1 MRISYLRQASSFI
14 TTPIFYANGPPHLGH
29 LYTAIIGD
37 SAHRWNRLKDPQ
49 SEHFFATGT
58 DEHGSKIAK
67 TAKEKGLTS
76 IELCDQ
82 VSASFRHLF
91 REFDIN
97 TSDYIRTTEKR
108 HRECVEVMWKR
119 LEAANC
125 IEKSAY
131 SGWYSTT
138 DECFYQEGDVEDGPD
153 GKISKETRSRVE
165 WHEEENY
172 MFKLDQFHE
181 KIRTWMTKND
191 VIRPKHYLPNALRY
205 IEAES
210 RLSISRD
217 ASRLLWGIPVPGDS
231 SQTIYVWLDALCNY
245 LTVRGY
251 PDCMAAPAWPPT
263 TQIIGKDILKFHAV
277 YWPAFLLAAGLDLPQ
292 RLFVHGHWLVDGSK
306 MSKSVGNVIEP
317 LKMSELLSKE
327 GLRYFL
333 LKQGLPHDDSNFAVV
348 KAINVINADLVNN
361 VANLVS
367 RACATKINED
377 QVYPYVD
384 VLELHDEICGSANPL
399 IAEMNALKE
408 KVIPLYDNILFYKAI
423 EEIMAV
429 SKLTNAFFQ
438 VHAPWKMSKGAKL
451 STVLYVTYEAT
462 RIISLLMQPIT
473 PKLSDFCLSRLGI
486 SSDYRNLE
494 TATFGGGPKMD
505 QVGRPL
511 GEDKGLYM
519 DRIEVPKEKVEP
531 RKANKEK
538 KKKANKVE

>member
-1 MRISYLRQASSFI
+1 GMRISCIRQVSTFI

-29 LYTAIIGD
+29 LYSAVIGD
-37 SAHRWNRLKDPQ
+37 ASHRWNRLKDPE

-67 TAKEKGLTS
+67 TANEKGLTS

-91 REFDIN
+91 KEFDIN

-108 HRECVEVMWKR
+108 HRECVEAMWKR

-125 IEKSAY
+125 IEKAAY

-138 DECFYQEGDVEDGPD
+138 DECFYKEGDIEDGSE
-153 GKISKETRSRVE
+153 GKIAKETRSRVE

-172 MFKLDQFHE
+172 MFKMDQFHE
-181 KIRTWMTKND
+181 RIRTWMTKND
-191 VIRPKHYLPNALRY
+191 VIRPKNYLPIALRY
-205 IEAES
+205 IEGET

-217 ASRLLWGIPVPGDS
+217 SSRLSWGIPVPGDS
-231 SQTIYVWLDALCNY
+231 QQTIYVWLDALCNY
-245 LTVRGY
+245 LTVRGF
-251 PDCMAAPAWPPT
+251 PDCMAASSWPPT

-277 YWPAFLLAAGLDLPQ
+277 YWPAFLLAAGLDLPK

-317 LKMSELLSKE
+317 LSMSETLSKE

-333 LKQGLPHDDSNFAVV
+333 LKQGLPHDDSNFALL
-348 KAINVINADLVNN
+348 KAINVINADLINN
-361 VANLVS
+361 VGNLVS
-367 RACATKINED
+367 RACATKINPG

-384 VLELHDEICGSANPL
+384 ILELHDEISDSANPL
-399 IAEMNALKE
+399 VAEMNALRD
-408 KVIPLYDNILFYKAI
+408 KVIPLYDKLLFYKAI
-423 EEIMAV
+423 EEIMAL

-438 VHAPWKMSKGAKL
+438 VHAPWKLSQGAKL
-451 STVLYVTYEAT
+451 STVLYVTYEST
-462 RIISLLMQPIT
+462 RIIALLMQPIT
-473 PKLSDFCLSRLGI
+473 PKLADFCLSRLGI
-486 SSDYRNLE
+486 SSEFRGLD

-519 DRIEVPKEKVEP
+519 ERIEVPKEKGNES
-531 RKANKEK
+531 NGEKEK
-538 KKKANKVE
+538 KKKTEKT